1 MSQLKKTL
9 LELKCFMEL
18 SDLLMI
24 FLPQMMEDLVLNWNI
39 LDSML
44 LFYLDI
50 NISNG
55 KISTSCL
62 INATTFLCLLCACT

>member
-24 FLPQMMEDLVLNWNI
+24 FLPQMMGA
-39 LDSML
+39 L
-44 LFYLDI
+44 LKAI
-50 NISNG
+50 QGN
-55 KISTSCL
+55 
-62 INATTFLCLLCACT
+62 LLRGFGPKLEHSR